1 VLRLNANTAE
11 AVKAKELTDER
22 NSKKVS
28 NKKYHKYINKYIIFY
43 IANIMG
49 NKDRLWSTYFI
60 KWRTIYIK
68 RLLRANKKVLK
79 NTSKYKN

>member
-1 VLRLNANTAE
+1 MLRLNANTAE
-11 AVKAKELTDER
+11 AVKAKANELVELAEPER
-22 NSKKVS
+22 K
-28 NKKYHKYINKYIIFY
+28 NKIDINKYIIFY

-49 NKDRLWSTYFI
+49 NKDRLWSTHFI

-68 RLLRANKKVLK
+68 RLLCANKKVLK